1 MKVLIVD
8 DHAVVRTGLRQM
20 LVALMRADVI
30 EAANGRDAL
39 TALRSERPELVIL
52 DLNLPGTGGLELLRR
67 VVQEDPP
74 PRVLVLSM
82 HTEPLYATRALQ
94 AGASGYVS
102 KNAAPEELLTAIQRV
117 AEGDRY
123 IEAEIAQDLALQ
135 SVAANEPMHRL
146 SARDLEILRFLVDGR
161 SLTEIADA
169 LGLGYKTIANTCTQI
184 KVKLGVTRTADLVR
198 VAIGLGVS

>member
-169 LGLGYKTIANTCTQI
+169 LGLGYKTVANTCTQI